1 MIKFQLI
8 YFGRNFLADFVN
20 NKTNILKFL
29 VKTFVV
35 PVPSVAESEPP
46 EAATFRVVEPEPIF
60 FVGGSGCIFLQAK
73 NESLVVVTKHD
84 LKAMYV

>member
-35 PVPSVAESEPP
+35 PSVAEPEPP